1 MIKAAPLEET
11 GRVEV
16 GGVQCVTTV
25 QLSKI

>member
-1 MIKAAPLEET
+1 MIKASPLKET